1 MTQSSGRKSVAR
13 MGSRI
18 LGCFFAKELPS
29 MRPLRYAVKE
39 RSDHMTSRYDFA
51 PIFTKDR
58 LWTSRLKLGKI
69 DMVVC

>member
-1 MTQSSGRKSVAR
+1 
-13 MGSRI
+13 
-18 LGCFFAKELPS
+18 
-29 MRPLRYAVKE
+29 MRPLKYAVKE

-69 DMVVC
+69 DVVVC